1 MHLFMIL
8 ATLTLAWTVRVSWS
22 QDTKGTWTRRW
33 VRSLFFFLFPP
44 LLLIVTGLAVLCMGT
59 QGTMIGL
66 QVGRFSYW
74 LTITLFAVVGILG
87 LKLAWEGWRSVK
99 QTRTYPLQDLGNK
112 SGRLLETPA
121 LFSALIGFWQ
131 PELVVSQGMLHTLTP
146 AQLDAVIAHE
156 QAHYYYRDTFWF
168 FWLGWIRTF
177 TAWLP
182 NTEALWQEL
191 LLLREVRAD
200 RWAAQQVDPLLLAES
215 LVLVV
220 RSSIMPMTSFCA
232 AFSAVS
238 QQDRLTERIEA
249 LLSESESPP
258 QPPLKWSLLWLLLAF
273 LPLAT
278 VPFHS

>member
-22 QDTKGTWTRRW
+22 QDTKITWTRRW

-74 LTITLFAVVGILG
+74 LTITLFGVVGILG

-121 LFSALIGFWQ
+121 LFSALIGN
-131 PELVVSQGMLHTLTP
+131 
-146 AQLDAVIAHE
+146 D
-156 QAHYYYRDTFWF
+156 
-168 FWLGWIRTF
+168 
-177 TAWLP
+177 
-182 NTEALWQEL
+182 
-191 LLLREVRAD
+191 
-200 RWAAQQVDPLLLAES
+200 
-215 LVLVV
+215 
-220 RSSIMPMTSFCA
+220 SI
-232 AFSAVS
+232 
-238 QQDRLTERIEA
+238 
-249 LLSESESPP
+249 
-258 QPPLKWSLLWLLLAF
+258 
-273 LPLAT
+273 
-278 VPFHS
+278 